1 MKVYLEFIIMILI
14 IITGFLI
21 PIAFKDNNFDF
32 KQPVLNYI
40 NNNYNA

>member
-21 PIAFKDNNFDF
+21 PIAFKDMPLDF
-32 KQPVLNYI
+32 KTPVLNYI
-40 NNNYNA
+40 SNKYNA